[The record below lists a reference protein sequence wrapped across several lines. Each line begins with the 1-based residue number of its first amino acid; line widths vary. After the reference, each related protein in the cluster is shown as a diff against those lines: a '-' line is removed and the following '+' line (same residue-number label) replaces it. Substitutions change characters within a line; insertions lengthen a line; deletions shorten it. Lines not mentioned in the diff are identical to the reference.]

1 MIQVLI
7 MKSILVILTSQVL
20 PKYLDKDFFVGF
32 TMVSY
37 IYTI

>member
-7 MKSILVILTSQVL
+7 MKSIIIWSQVL